1 MKLSVATQKFE
12 IRHKALLLY
21 KEILSDNPKYIDAY
35 HRLGCIHRDKGQIY
49 GASEWFKEALQIDA
63 ESPDAWTLIGNL
75 HLQNEE
81 WGPGQ
86 KKFERITAC
95 ERSKDDQY
103 AHLALGNVW
112 LQSTYQPTRE
122 HERLRRHQ
130 ERALKYYQQV
140 LHRDEHNIYAANGI
154 GAVLAHRGH
163 VREAR
168 DIFSQVREATSTM
181 KDVWFNLA
189 HIYVEQKQHTSGI
202 PITNP
207 LYTSICLPYR
217 YCSSFIPK
225 I

>member
-1 MKLSVATQKFE
+1 MRKYHFSKYVLKFE
-12 IRHKALLLY
+12 NFEKFENREKALLLY

-189 HIYVEQKQHTSGI
+189 HIYVEQKQHTSGTLI
-202 PITNP
+202 VYP
-207 LYTSICLPYR
+207 LYP
-217 YCSSFIPK
+217 
-225 I
+225 